1 MIPVTHGAVKI
12 DFGGAHARL
21 SVSNLNVFDDHD
33 LANSLS
39 QGLGLPSP
47 PIPGVF
53 PVPATV
59 SFDVEWDGALAM
71 SQIENT
77 SQHFKGAFL
86 STGATISWSA
96 DQPGFH
102 FQSDTPPDP
111 KANLVSVLGDEQNG
125 VFFTY
130 ANNAT
135 QPLQGQIRRLCRF
148 VLIKGWPN
156 LELFTTILKRI
167 EVELLEAK

>member
-125 VFFTY
+125 VFFT
-130 ANNAT
+130 
-135 QPLQGQIRRLCRF
+135 
-148 VLIKGWPN
+148 
-156 LELFTTILKRI
+156 
-167 EVELLEAK
+167 